1 MAIDIFLTILF
12 VSIIQ
17 SIFGVGVL
25 LFGTPILLLLG
36 YNYLT
41 TLLILLPIS
50 IAINALQIFKHYFF
64 IDLKFY
70 KNVLF
75 FSIPLIIL
83 FLIIGIS
90 ASLNFN
96 LLVGFFLIITALN
109 YFFTSES
116 KIIRINK
123 KREKIGLI
131 LMGIIHGL
139 TNLGGSLLTAI
150 VFNKN
155 YNKNK
160 TRVTIAICYLTFAI
174 FQIITLFILQES
186 IRLNLTNIIFV
197 FTGVLAFVITEKT
210 IFFNINSE
218 KYQKVFSVFLFISGF
233 TLIVG

>member
-1 MAIDIFLTILF
+1 
-12 VSIIQ
+12 
-17 SIFGVGVL
+17 
-25 LFGTPILLLLG
+25 
-36 YNYLT
+36 
-41 TLLILLPIS
+41 
-50 IAINALQIFKHYFF
+50 
-64 IDLKFY
+64 
-70 KNVLF
+70 
-75 FSIPLIIL
+75 
-83 FLIIGIS
+83 
-90 ASLNFN
+90 
-96 LLVGFFLIITALN
+96 
-109 YFFTSES
+109 
-116 KIIRINK
+116 
-123 KREKIGLI
+123 
-131 LMGIIHGL
+131 MGIIHGL
-139 TNLGGSLLTAI
+139 TKLGGSLLTAI